1 MASLSLKGI
10 TKVYAGGVTAVS
22 DFNIEIADKEFI
34 ILVGPSGCGKS
45 TTPVSYTHL
54 KGNVLIDTDVISA
67 IAGYVASNCYG
78 VVGMASRNRANGLV
92 SLLKLDT
99 ISKGV
104 RVSCVE
110 QELVIDLFIIVEY
123 GVNVK
128 TISQSIVGSVKY
140 NVERLTGLKVSAV
153 NIHVEGMRTD

>member
-1 MASLSLKGI
+1 M
-10 TKVYAGGVTAVS
+10 GGVTS
-22 DFNIEIADKEFI
+22 DKMEMCIRD
-34 ILVGPSGCGKS
+34 
-45 TTPVSYTHL
+45 
-54 KGNVLIDTDVISA
+54 
-67 IAGYVASNCYG
+67 
-78 VVGMASRNRANGLV
+78 R
-92 SLLKLDT
+92 LDT

>member
-1 MASLSLKGI
+1 MAFVMES
-10 TKVYAGGVTAVS
+10 
-22 DFNIEIADKEFI
+22 E
-34 ILVGPSGCGKS
+34 
-45 TTPVSYTHL
+45 

-78 VVGMASRNRANGLV
+78 VVGMAARNRANGLV
-92 SLLKLDT
+92 SLLKWDT
-99 ISKGV
+99 ISRGV
-104 RVSCVE
+104 RVSCVD

-128 TISQSIVGSVKY
+128 TISHSIVGSVKY